1 MQRAAIVPYDQIAD
15 APAMAIDKALL
26 RGKSGEFFE
35 KRSTLLNR
43 PSDNVRC
50 FWVLSVL
57 VTGPF

>member
-1 MQRAAIVPYDQIAD
+1 
-15 APAMAIDKALL
+15 MAIDKALL